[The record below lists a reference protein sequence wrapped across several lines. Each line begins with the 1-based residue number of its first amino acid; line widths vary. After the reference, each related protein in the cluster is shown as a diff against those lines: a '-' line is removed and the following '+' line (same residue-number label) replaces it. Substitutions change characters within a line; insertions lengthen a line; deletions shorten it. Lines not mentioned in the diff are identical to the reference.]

1 MDMVPHVINVY
12 TFPRSLS
19 LSRSRSVARTDRS
32 PECHANAHDG
42 LEPKGPTGPHFTSHT
57 LLAST
62 KVQIL
67 TAEVLQAKKL
77 KLVDLTCAEKQ
88 LMQCAQVCG
97 YNVCVCMYV

>member
-1 MDMVPHVINVY
+1 MF
-12 TFPRSLS
+12 TRFLALS

-88 LMQCAQVCG
+88 LECA
-97 YNVCVCMYV
+97 NVCVCAYVCVFKGGLLVRVTAVT